1 MFLQHVCCLKNPD
14 NTTVKITIIISRV
27 RSNLHLVDTM
37 KSNDKNLGLSY
48 HEDKWDN
55 LLDMHLS
62 LCDEQLIRRR
72 IVFDPLIQLFA
83 LGRFTMFIMLF
94 VYYSIAF
101 LTTDLWA
108 ESIKSQVLEEFRMEV
123 VRRHSVIVA

>member
-14 NTTVKITIIISRV
+14 NTTVKITIISRV